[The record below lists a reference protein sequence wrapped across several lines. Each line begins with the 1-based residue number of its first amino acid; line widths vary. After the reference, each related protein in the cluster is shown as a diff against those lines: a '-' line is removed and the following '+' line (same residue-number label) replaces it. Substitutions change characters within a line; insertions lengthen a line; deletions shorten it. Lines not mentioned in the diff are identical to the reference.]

1 MNGNPRDRSL
11 ALLGGLGLG
20 ALLMYLFD
28 PDRGKRRRHMVRDKA
43 VRALHVSGDAL
54 DATGRDLRNR
64 AQGAAAELRART
76 RKDEPGDEVIV
87 QRVRAELGRTVAHPS
102 SVIATSENGI
112 VTLSGPILAR
122 EADRL
127 LAAVKRVRSVRDVV
141 DQLDRR
147 EDAGHVPGLQGGTER
162 TGDRMELLQE
172 NWAPAARLFTGLAG
186 GAVALYGA
194 RRRGMVGAALGAAGA
209 ALLAR
214 SATNVEVRRLV
225 GAGGGGRAVE
235 IQKTITLELPVE
247 QVYTFFT
254 DYENFPQ
261 FMSHVREVRDLGDGR
276 SHWVVDG
283 VAGVPVEWDA
293 VITRAEE
300 HRELSWK
307 STDQS
312 AVQHAGTMRFEPTQT
327 GGTRVDIKMWYNPP
341 AGAAGH
347 AVSKLFRV
355 DPKKQMDDDL
365 ARVKT
370 ALETG
375 TPPHDAAAL
384 RP

>member
-1 MNGNPRDRSL
+1 MTGIPRDRTL

-20 ALLMYLFD
+20 AVLMYLLD

-43 VRALHVSGDAL
+43 VRALHVSADAV

-64 AQGAAAELRART
+64 AQGAAAELRARV
-76 RKDEPGDEVIV
+76 RKDEAGDEVIV
-87 QRVRAELGRTVAHPS
+87 QRVRAELGRSVSHPS
-102 SVIATSENGI
+102 SIIATSQDGL
-112 VTLSGPILAR
+112 VTLSGPILTR
-122 EADRL
+122 EADQVL
-127 LAAVKRVRSVRDVV
+127 SAVRRVRSVKEVV
-141 DQLDRR
+141 DRLDRH
-147 EDAGHVPGLQGGTER
+147 DYADHVPGLQGGTQR

-225 GAGGGGRAVE
+225 GAGSGGRAIE
-235 IQKTITLELPVE
+235 IRKTITLDLPVE
-247 QVYTFFT
+247 QVFAFFT

-283 VAGVPVEWDA
+283 LAGVPVEWDA
-293 VITRAEE
+293 IITRAEPL
-300 HRELSWK
+300 RELAWK
-307 STDQS
+307 SAESST
-312 AVQHAGTMRFEPTQT
+312 VQHAGTMRFEPTPV

-341 AGAAGH
+341 AGATGH

-355 DPKKQMDDDL
+355 DPKKQLDDDL

-375 TPPHDAAAL
+375 TPPHDAAV